1 MMLVMRGWI
10 RDIEVLIRG
19 QRLQFKRY
27 MGYCECSSVCLQIYD
42 GRALFWSVN
51 KPVLCYFEKFLS
63 SKALFEYSFR
73 QIEACRTEICDV
85 LSFLINSMQRNAT
98 SGYIDEKGIHP
109 RRSTSRFIQA

>member
-63 SKALFEYSFR
+63 SKPFSSTLFVKLKH
-73 QIEACRTEICDV
+73 AV
-85 LSFLINSMQRNAT
+85 QRSAM
-98 SGYIDEKGIHP
+98 Y
-109 RRSTSRFIQA
+109 